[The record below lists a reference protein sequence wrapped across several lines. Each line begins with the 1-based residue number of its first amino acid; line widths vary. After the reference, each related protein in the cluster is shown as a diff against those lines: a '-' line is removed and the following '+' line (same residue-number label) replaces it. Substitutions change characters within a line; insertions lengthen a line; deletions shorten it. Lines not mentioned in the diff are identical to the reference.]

1 MSFERLISI
10 RDDVDNFVLEETQKL
25 ALAIDRDVVR
35 ETPVD
40 TSAARGAWLG
50 SVGTPD
56 DTDVTNKSP
65 AAAIAQAEQAVKS
78 ARPYQL
84 IYIQNTKPYINRL
97 NAGWSLQ
104 APSMYI
110 DNIIVRNVNN
120 G

>member
-10 RDDVDNFVLEETQKL
+10 RDDLDSFVLEETQKL

-40 TSAARGAWLG
+40 TSAARGAWLA
-50 SVGTPD
+50 SVGLPND
-56 DTDVTNKSP
+56 VDVTNKSP
-65 AAAIAQAEQAVKS
+65 SAAIAQAAS
-78 ARPYQL
+78 AIGKAKPYQL

-97 NAGWSLQ
+97 NQGWSKQ

-110 DNIIVRNVNN
+110 DKIIVRNVNN
-120 G
+120 V

>member
-10 RDDVDNFVLEETQKL
+10 RDDIDEFVLEETQKL
-25 ALAIDRDVVR
+25 ALAIDRDMVR

-40 TSAARGAWLG
+40 TSAARGSWLA

-65 AAAIAQAEQAVKS
+65 EAAIAQAVTEVAK

-84 IYIQNTKPYINRL
+84 VYIQNTKPYINRL
-97 NAGWSLQ
+97 NEGWSQQ

>member
-1 MSFERLISI
+1 MSFERLLSI
-10 RDDVDNFVLEETQKL
+10 RDDIDGFVLEETQKL

-40 TSAARGAWLG
+40 TSAARGSWLG

-56 DTDVTNKSP
+56 DTEVTNKSP
-65 AAAIAQAEQAVKS
+65 SVAIAQAQAVVNT

-97 NAGWSLQ
+97 NQGWSQQ
-104 APSMYI
+104 APSAYI

>member
-10 RDDVDNFVLEETQKL
+10 RDDLDNFVLEETQKL

-40 TSAARGAWLG
+40 TSAARGSWLG

-65 AAAIAQAEQAVKS
+65 EAAIAQVQAVVNN

-97 NAGWSLQ
+97 NNGWSEQQPQPL
-104 APSMYI
+104 YI
-110 DNIIVRNVNN
+110 DRIIVRNVNS
-120 G
+120 

>member
-40 TSAARGAWLG
+40 TSAARGSWLG

-56 DTDVTNKSP
+56 DSDVTNKSP
-65 AAAIAQAEQAVKS
+65 EAAIAQAEQAVKS

-97 NAGWSLQ
+97 NSGWSLQ

-110 DNIIVRNVNN
+110 DNIIVRNVNS
-120 G
+120 